1 MSASGVDDGIELPC
15 GERVTP
21 DAFDMGMREFD
32 CSCGEPHAVVTD
44 AHPLGRFVP
53 EAMVETLR
61 EAVDT
66 DDEFERF
73 GTPHIMG
80 MVLEE
85 APDAVASADR
95 SDDGTVGYALLW
107 VSEFD
112 ARRLHELVV
121 ELVVELMDHAVSHTE
136 DDAAVEEF
144 QRQLERFDVEASV
157 AQARDHRV
165 GDDGQARRRRDVKE
179 EDVLQ

>member
-1 MSASGVDDGIELPC
+1 MSASGVEDGIELPC
-15 GERVTP
+15 GERVAP
-21 DAFDMGMREFD
+21 DAFDLGMREFD
-32 CSCGEPHAVVTD
+32 CPCGESHAVVTD

-85 APDAVASADR
+85 VPDALASVDR

-121 ELVVELMDHAVSHTE
+121 ELVVELMDHAVSHAE

-144 QRQLERFDVEASV
+144 QRQLERFDVEAFV
-157 AQARDHRV
+157 DAYREQREF
-165 GDDGQARRRRDVKE
+165 DDEFDSPA
-179 EDVLQ
+179 